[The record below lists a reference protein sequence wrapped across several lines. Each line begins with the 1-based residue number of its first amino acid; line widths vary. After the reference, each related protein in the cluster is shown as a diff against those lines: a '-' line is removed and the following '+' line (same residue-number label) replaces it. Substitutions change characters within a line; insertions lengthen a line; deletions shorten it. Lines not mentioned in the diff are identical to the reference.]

1 MSQLA
6 FRLVED
12 STHRI
17 IRAAYIVF
25 DLAVNSGTARAI
37 RYLQRVAGVA
47 KDGVIGSK
55 TLAAVAALQPVR
67 FVERM
72 SDLRE
77 AFYRSLP
84 TFPTFGKGWM
94 RRLNEVE
101 ALAHVWAA
109 VPPIEVAA

>member
-1 MSQLA
+1 M
-6 FRLVED
+6 
-12 STHRI
+12 
-17 IRAAYIVF
+17 
-25 DLAVNSGTARAI
+25 
-37 RYLQRVAGVA
+37 
-47 KDGVIGSK
+47 
-55 TLAAVAALQPVR
+55 R